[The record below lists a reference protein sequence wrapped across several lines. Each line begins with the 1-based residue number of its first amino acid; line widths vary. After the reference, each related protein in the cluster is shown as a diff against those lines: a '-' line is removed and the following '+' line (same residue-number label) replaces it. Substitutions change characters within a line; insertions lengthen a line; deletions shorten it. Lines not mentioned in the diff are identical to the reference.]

1 MSSADFL
8 VIGGGIAGLSAAA
21 RLAPH
26 GRVVVLE
33 AEEALGY
40 HSSGRSATIA
50 HNGIPNRTI
59 RGLAAYSRNFLE
71 SPPEGFCEEP
81 LGKQTPALFA
91 ATEEMLP
98 GLETLHAEMRR
109 FTDNNERIGEAE
121 MLKLS
126 PVLRTGEGALVAG
139 VVDHGGL
146 RIDSDALLQGYA
158 RAVRAAGGETL
169 TGERVAGVG
178 RRGPDWEVTSESG
191 GRWTTPVI
199 VNAAGA
205 WADEVAKLGDV
216 RPLGLQPK
224 RRTIIVVDPPAGED
238 VRGWAF
244 MRTIADEFYMLP
256 EGGRLMASATE
267 EVDCE
272 PCDAV
277 PEEYDIAFAAYRLEQ
292 YTTLSVQRIAHRW
305 AGLRTFTRDRV
316 PVVGYAPDAPGFF
329 WLAGQG
335 GYGLQSAPA
344 MAEAA
349 EALVIGGTWPEGLAA
364 LGVAP
369 EQIGPER
376 LVQA

>member
-1 MSSADFL
+1 MSSADFI

-21 RLAPH
+21 RLAAH
-26 GRVVVLE
+26 GRVTVLE

-59 RGLAAYSRNFLE
+59 RGLAAYSRLFFSNA
-71 SPPEGFCEEP
+71 PEQYFP
-81 LGKQTPALFA
+81 VALGKQTPALFA

-98 GLETLHAEMRR
+98 GLDALHAEMKL
-109 FTDNNERIGEAE
+109 FSNDNERVGEAE
-121 MLKLS
+121 MLALL
-126 PVLRTGEGALVAG
+126 PILRTGEGALVAG
-139 VVDHGGL
+139 VLDHDGL

-158 RAVRAAGGETL
+158 RAVRAGGGETL
-169 TGERVAGVG
+169 TG
-178 RRGPDWEVTSESG
+178 RRIAAVRRAGPDWEVETESG
-191 GRWTTPVI
+191 ERWTAPVL

-205 WADEVAKLGDV
+205 WADELARMAGV

-238 VRGWAF
+238 VRSWAF
-244 MRTIADEFYMLP
+244 VRTIADEFYMLP

-267 EVDCE
+267 EVDCD
-272 PCDAV
+272 PCDAF
-277 PEEYDIAFAAYRLEQ
+277 PEEYDVAFAAYRLEQ
-292 YTTLSVQRIAHRW
+292 YTTLAVKRIQHNW
-305 AGLRTFTRDRV
+305 AGLRTFASDRV
-316 PVVGYAPDAPGFF
+316 PAVGFAPDAPGFF

-349 EALVIGGTWPEGLAA
+349 EALVTGAAWPEGLSR
-364 LGVAP
+364 LGVEP
-369 EQIGPER
+369 DQIRPER
-376 LVQA
+376 LFQP